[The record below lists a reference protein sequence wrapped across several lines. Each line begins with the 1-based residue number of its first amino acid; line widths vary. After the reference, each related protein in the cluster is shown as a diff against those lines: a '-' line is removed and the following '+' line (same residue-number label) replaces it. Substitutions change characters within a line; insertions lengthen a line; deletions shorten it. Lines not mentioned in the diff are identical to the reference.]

1 MPVKIRLQRQ
11 GRKKKP
17 FYHVV
22 IADSRAPRDGK
33 YIERLGIYNPN
44 TNPAT
49 IEINFDRALSWLQKG
64 AQPTDT
70 CRAILSYNGVLYK
83 NHLLNGVKKGAFDE
97 ATAEVRFN
105 EWKTQKEAKISNK
118 KEELVNKKQEQAK
131 KRLDAEIKINEERAQ
146 EIAKRNSELA
156 AEVEAKEKEAEAAKA
171 EVKVE
176 PEVASEPEVKKEPEV
191 KTEVAKDTPKE
202 EPKAEA

>member
-11 GRKKKP
+11 GRKKRP

-70 CRAILSYNGVLYK
+70 CRAILSYKGVLYK

-97 ATAEVRFN
+97 ATAEVKFN
-105 EWKTQKEAKISNK
+105 EWLTQNESKILDK
-118 KEELVNKKQEQAK
+118 KEKLVSQKQESSK
-131 KRLDAEIKINEERAQ
+131 KRLEAEIKINEVRAH
-146 EIAKRNSELA
+146 EISKRNSELA
-156 AEVEAKEKEAEAAKA
+156 AEVEEQAT
-171 EVKVE
+171 KVE
-176 PEVASEPEVKKEPEV
+176 ANAEPEVKSEV
-191 KTEVAKDTPKE
+191 TKDASKE

>member
-105 EWKTQKEAKISNK
+105 EWKIQKEAKISNK
-118 KEELVNKKQEQAK
+118 EEELANKRQEQAK
-131 KRLDAEIKINEERAQ
+131 KRLEAEIKINETRAQ

-156 AEVEAKEKEAEAAKA
+156 AEVEAKEKEEEATKAEANVEAETKTEPEAKT
-171 EVKVE
+171 EEKVE
-176 PEVASEPEVKKEPEV
+176 NA
-191 KTEVAKDTPKE
+191 PKE

>member
-49 IEINFDRALSWLQKG
+49 IELNFDRALSWLQKG

-97 ATAEVRFN
+97 ATAEVKFN

-118 KEELVNKKQEQAK
+118 KEELATKEQEQIK
-131 KRLDAEIKINEERAQ
+131 KRLEAEIKINEERAQ
-146 EIAKRNSELA
+146 ELAKRNSELA
-156 AEVEAKEKEAEAAKA
+156 AEVEAKVKEEEEAKAEPAAESETKVEAEA
-171 EVKVE
+171 VE
-176 PEVASEPEVKKEPEV
+176 EKKEDP
-191 KTEVAKDTPKE
+191 KTEA
-202 EPKAEA
+202 

>member
-70 CRAILSYNGVLYK
+70 CRTILSYNGVLYK
-83 NHLLNGVKKGAFDE
+83 NHLLNGIKKGAFDE
-97 ATAEVRFN
+97 ATADVKFN
-105 EWKTQKEAKISNK
+105 EWKIQKDAKISNE
-118 KEELVNKKQEQAK
+118 KEELANKKDEQIK
-131 KRLDAEIKINEERAQ
+131 KRLDAEIKINEDR
-146 EIAKRNSELA
+146 
-156 AEVEAKEKEAEAAKA
+156 
-171 EVKVE
+171 
-176 PEVASEPEVKKEPEV
+176 
-191 KTEVAKDTPKE
+191 
-202 EPKAEA
+202 

>member
-49 IEINFDRALSWLQKG
+49 IELNFDRALSWLQKG

-97 ATAEVRFN
+97 ATAEVKFN
-105 EWKTQKEAKISNK
+105 EWKTQKEAKISNQ
-118 KEELVNKKQEQAK
+118 KEELATKEQEQIK
-131 KRLDAEIKINEERAQ
+131 KRLEAEIKINEERAQ
-146 EIAKRNSELA
+146 ELAKRNSELA
-156 AEVEAKEKEAEAAKA
+156 AEVEAKVKEEEEAKAEPVAESETKVEAEA
-171 EVKVE
+171 VE
-176 PEVASEPEVKKEPEV
+176 EKKEDP
-191 KTEVAKDTPKE
+191 KTEA
-202 EPKAEA
+202 

>member
-191 KTEVAKDTPKE
+191 KTEVAKDAPKE

>member
-97 ATAEVRFN
+97 ATAEVKFN
-105 EWKTQKEAKISNK
+105 EWQTQKEAKILNK
-118 KEELVNKKQEQAK
+118 KEELATKKQERTK
-131 KRLDAEIKINEERAQ
+131 KRLDAEIKINENRAQ
-146 EIAKRNSELA
+146 EIAKRNSVLA
-156 AEVEAKEKEAEAAKA
+156 AEIEAKQKEEEAAKA
-171 EVKVE
+171 EANVEAETKTEPEAKVE
-176 PEVASEPEVKKEPEV
+176 EKVKD
-191 KTEVAKDTPKE
+191 APKE
-202 EPKAEA
+202 EPKAQA